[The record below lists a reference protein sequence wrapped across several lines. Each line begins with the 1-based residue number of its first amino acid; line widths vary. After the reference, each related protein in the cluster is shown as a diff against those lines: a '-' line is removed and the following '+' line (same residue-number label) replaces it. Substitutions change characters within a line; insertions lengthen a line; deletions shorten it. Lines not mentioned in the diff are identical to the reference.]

1 MISILKYS
9 SMFAVVLMI
18 VGSAFA
24 QTDPGVR
31 NGTVDA
37 GFGLRS
43 ITRTSPPPDPNKVA
57 YFGDGQTRFNTV
69 ETVTG
74 ATNSGLGP
82 RFNLNQCSACHAQ
95 PAIGGSSPSSSAYPF
110 LGPNPQS
117 QVLANNIAYSPNTL
131 PYFVS
136 ASGPVVEARF
146 PFFFTG
152 MTISTKADGG
162 VHDIFTVTGNPNAS
176 SCTLTQP
183 HFNTAASLNDIIFRI
198 PTPVFGAGYIENIGE
213 DTLINFF
220 NGEVGNPFGVS
231 GAFNLNGNDGTI
243 SRFGW
248 KAQNKST
255 LLFSGE
261 AYNVEMGI
269 TNELFQNERPN
280 PDEEHN
286 LAGLPSGCLNL
297 TGTGYPEDT
306 TPINTSN
313 SGTAASSDITMFAIF
328 MRLLEQPTAR
338 PSGYSTASTTVTAAS
353 IARGQT
359 AFSTVGCAACHA
371 PSLTTDTSSIDSE
384 LTHATANLYS
394 DLEIH
399 HMGGLA
405 DNVQQG
411 MAMGDQFRTAPLWGV
426 GQRIFFLH
434 DGRTSDL
441 PTAISDHCLAPG
453 GGGMASEAC
462 TAEANFAALPATSGG
477 GSTTSQ
483 QDVLNF
489 LRSL

>member
-9 SMFAVVLMI
+9 SMSVVVLMI

-31 NGTVDA
+31 EGTVDA
-37 GFGLRS
+37 GNGLADVVGPSR
-43 ITRTSPPPDPNKVA
+43 DPNKNA
-57 YFGDGQTRFNTV
+57 FFNNGLNRFTTA

-74 ATNSGLGP
+74 ASNSGLGP
-82 RFNLNQCSACHAQ
+82 RFNLNQCSACHSQ
-95 PAIGGSSPSSSAYPF
+95 PAVGGSSPSSSEFPF
-110 LGPNPQS
+110 VGPNPES

-136 ASGPVVEARF
+136 ASGPVLEARF

-152 MTISTKADGG
+152 MTLSSKPDGG
-162 VHDIFTVTGNPNAS
+162 VHDLFTVTGNPNAS
-176 SCTLTQP
+176 SCTLSQP
-183 HFNTAASLNDIIFRI
+183 HFNTAASLNDIVFRI
-198 PTPVFGAGYIENIGE
+198 PTPVFGAGYVENIGE
-213 DTLINFF
+213 TTLINFH

-248 KAQNKST
+248 KAQNKSA
-255 LLFSGE
+255 LLFAGE

-286 LAGLPSGCLNL
+286 FVGLPSGCLNL
-297 TGTGYPEDT
+297 NGSGYPEDT
-306 TPINTSN
+306 TNIDN
-313 SGTAASSDITMFAIF
+313 SLSGAAVPSDIVMFAIF
-328 MRLLEQPTAR
+328 MRFLEQPTAE

-371 PSLTTDTSSIDSE
+371 PSLTTDASNVDNE
-384 LTHATANLYS
+384 LSNAAAHLYS

-405 DNVQQG
+405 DNIQQG

-441 PTAISDHCLAPG
+441 LTTITDHCLAPATG
-453 GGGMASEAC
+453 SGFPASEAC